1 MMTVADA
8 GLYRCHRAVREHE
21 GIFSIHGT
29 WLPMLLF
36 GSMGAITWAIR
47 GSNGWGGID
56 GTIVPGLTWGLLW
69 YYLCRRKGIDARS
82 IVLWLGM
89 GIAIGGELGYG
100 QYASLAPGNLVTDE
114 ILPVSPLAV
123 MPGSL
128 LRHRV
133 GAPGGSSLRMGAE
146 LTRAGSF
153 LAGRTCSSSHCLYSS
168 STSAA
173 PLLGPGAVES
183 LGTWFRQ
190 HCPLAHLPYGEPVST
205 AETR

>member
-100 QYASLAPGNLVTDE
+100 QYASCSGAISVTAMKSCPS
-114 ILPVSPLAV
+114 LLGPVV
-123 MPGSL
+123 PGSL
-128 LRHRV
+128 
-133 GAPGGSSLRMGAE
+133 
-146 LTRAGSF
+146 
-153 LAGRTCSSSHCLYSS
+153 
-168 STSAA
+168 SAA
-173 PLLGPGAVES
+173 SGGARPAVFS
-183 LGTWFRQ
+183 WDGR
-190 HCPLAHLPYGEPVST
+190 
-205 AETR
+205 